1 MISPVPKDS
10 VLLLLPDLH
19 QNDGWMD
26 QKEEKGEDRSCAAQ
40 PIDGSIHLAGPD
52 EAETGN
58 AHKKQKTKKT
68 FPSSF
73 LCGTD
78 RFSLTGEL
86 FIDG

>member
-10 VLLLLPDLH
+10 VLLLPDLH

-58 AHKKQKTKKT
+58 THKKQKNFSFF
-68 FPSSF
+68 FPMWHGPILSNS
-73 LCGTD
+73 
-78 RFSLTGEL
+78 RAVY
-86 FIDG
+86 